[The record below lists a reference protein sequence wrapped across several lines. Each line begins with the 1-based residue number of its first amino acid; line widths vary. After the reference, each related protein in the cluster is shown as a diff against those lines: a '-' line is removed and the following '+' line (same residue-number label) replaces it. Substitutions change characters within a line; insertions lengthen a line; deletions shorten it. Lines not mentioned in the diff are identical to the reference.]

1 MNCCPHAE
9 KIVDYCLD
17 ELTGKGREEFERH
30 LRSCELCQRE
40 LSIQRAVEDELSEK
54 FDPGFVENRV
64 MERLQLWQAQDARSF
79 WLYTF
84 RMAVCGVAAA
94 IAGFVLIPMLVR
106 MLSGVSP
113 GLSQYIQGAG
123 ELLGQLAPSG
133 VFIAVLGFGY
143 VAVFVVS
150 MYSLAQIRR

>member
-9 KIVDYCLD
+9 KIIDYCLG
-17 ELTGKGREEFERH
+17 ELTGRAKEEFEEH
-30 LRSCELCQRE
+30 LRTCELCQRE
-40 LSIQRAVEDELSEK
+40 LSIQETVVDELSEE
-54 FDPGFVENRV
+54 FDPGFVESRV
-64 MERLQLWQAQDARSF
+64 MERFMIWQAQDVRSF

-106 MLSGVSP
+106 LVSGVSP
-113 GLSQYIQGAG
+113 GLGQYIQGAG
-123 ELLGQLAPSG
+123 ELLGQLAPGS
-133 VFIAVLGFGY
+133 VFIAILGFGY

-150 MYSLAQIRR
+150 MYSLVQMRR